1 MGKLQ
6 LTVLTSEDL
15 KRRYDALKNTNI
27 ARFTNEAIQKGYSIG
42 ILHYDGLSEDDA
54 SNWLEYA
61 KNVIAIN
68 FEGQRYKIGAFTD
81 LSEVSKDKLY
91 FSFKTKKGVQIAHSL
106 SGCDSEGFIYN
117 C

>member
-6 LTVLTSEDL
+6 LTVLTSKDL
-15 KRRYDALKNTNI
+15 EKRYGALKNTNI
-27 ARFTNEAIQKGYSIG
+27 ARFTNEAISGGYSIG
-42 ILHYDGLSEDDA
+42 ILEYPGLNEDDA

-61 KNVIAIN
+61 KNAIAMN
-68 FEGQRYKIGAFTD
+68 FEGQSYKIGAFTD

>member
-1 MGKLQ
+1 MGNLE
-6 LTVLTSEDL
+6 LTILTSKDL
-15 KRRYDALKNTNI
+15 EKRYDAIRNTNM
-27 ARFTNEAIQKGYSIG
+27 ARFTNEAIARGYSIG
-42 ILHYDGLSEDDA
+42 ILEYPGLSKDDA

-61 KNVIAIN
+61 KNAVAMN
-68 FEGQRYKIGAFTD
+68 FEGQSYKIGAFTD

>member
-6 LTVLTSEDL
+6 LTILTSKDL
-15 KRRYDALKNTNI
+15 EKRYDALKNTNM
-27 ARFTNEAIQKGYSIG
+27 ARFTNEAIARGYSIG
-42 ILHYDGLSEDDA
+42 ILEYPGLSEDGA

-61 KNVIAIN
+61 KNAVAMN
-68 FEGQRYKIGAFTD
+68 FEGQSYKIGAFTD

>member
-6 LTVLTSEDL
+6 LKVLTSKDL
-15 KRRYDALKNTNI
+15 KRRYDALKNTNM
-27 ARFTNEAIQKGYSIG
+27 ARFTNESIARGYSIG
-42 ILHYDGLSEDDA
+42 ILEYPGLSEDDA
-54 SNWLEYA
+54 SNWHEYA
-61 KNVIAIN
+61 KNAIAMN
-68 FEGQRYKIGAFTD
+68 FGGQSYKIGAFTD

-106 SGCDSEGFIYN
+106 SVCDSKGFIYN

>member
-1 MGKLQ
+1 MQKLQ

-15 KRRYDALKNTNI
+15 KRRYYALKNTNM
-27 ARFTNEAIQKGYSIG
+27 ARFTNEAIARGYSIG
-42 ILHYDGLSEDDA
+42 ILEYPGLSEDEA
-54 SNWLEYA
+54 SNWLDYA
-61 KNVIAIN
+61 KNAISMN
-68 FEGQRYKIGAFTD
+68 FKGQSYKIGAFTD

-91 FSFKTKKGVQIAHSL
+91 FSFETKKGVQIAHSF

>member
-6 LTVLTSEDL
+6 LTLLTSKDL
-15 KRRYDALKNTNI
+15 KRRYDALKNTNM
-27 ARFTNEAIQKGYSIG
+27 ARFTNEAIARGYSIG
-42 ILHYDGLSEDDA
+42 ILEYPGLSEDEA
-54 SNWLEYA
+54 SNWLDYA
-61 KNVIAIN
+61 KNAIAMN
-68 FEGQRYKIGAFTD
+68 FKGQSYKIGAFTD